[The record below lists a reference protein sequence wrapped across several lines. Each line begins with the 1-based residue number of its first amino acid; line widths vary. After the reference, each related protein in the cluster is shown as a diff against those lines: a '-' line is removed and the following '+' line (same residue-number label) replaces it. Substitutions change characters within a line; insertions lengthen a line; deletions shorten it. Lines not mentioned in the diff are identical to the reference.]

1 MHQYIYGY
9 LRTMIQASEETYIG
23 ISNNIIHLM
32 RKSPR
37 KSDSLKL
44 QKFSTKKVNDGKLI
58 KGV

>member
-1 MHQYIYGY
+1 MNQ
-9 LRTMIQASEETYIG
+9 TSEETYIE

-58 KGV
+58 KGEQSKT